1 MKGSQSLSQKTLLRL
16 DNILLTYGQIHALK
30 NINLF
35 LRSAEIHA
43 IVGEHGAGKS
53 SLGRVIN
60 GRVRPTS
67 GTVSFQNI
75 EYDFLTLERS
85 KALGI
90 NMVYQQIQLNDNF
103 TVAEN
108 LFLTNARV
116 SNSIYYNR
124 KKLIRESE
132 DLLGCYGFSIDPST
146 PVKELNLSDRT
157 LVNILKYVHERSRV
171 LVLDESL
178 EKLSAVAFEKII
190 RILFQMRKEGTLILF
205 ITHRIDDIYH
215 FADRVTVIKN
225 GEILLT
231 EDVKE
236 IDKINLVKMAYTQI
250 SKDESVMETGKEF
263 YNLLKYNE
271 AILKNLPVN
280 LIVTDNKKRIKLV
293 NRSGQKYFNLR
304 GATHLNRP
312 IEHFFGKENGQTVA
326 LLDSALEKRTE
337 KNLYSIPLEMDGRK
351 TVNNIKLLPIF
362 DQTFRIG
369 SIIIIEDIT
378 ERENLRNQM
387 ILSEKLASV
396 GLLAAGVAHEINNPL
411 EIIYNHLKYLK
422 INLPGN
428 RFNETIDGVEEE
440 INYIANIVSNLITFS
455 DSNKTVIE
463 TFDLNTLIESVIG
476 FMRFSA
482 RSRKVRIS
490 FNSDNDG
497 VTLRANKNEIKQ
509 VVLNLFKNSFES
521 MPDGGSISIGT
532 GYGRENG
539 KKSVFIV
546 FSDTGTGIMEEDL
559 KNIFLPFYSTKQ
571 DGNLGL
577 GLSVSYGILKKYNGT
592 IHVENLTPS
601 GCRFSI
607 TIPQN
612 PQAQQGL
619 S

>member
-1 MKGSQSLSQKTLLRL
+1 MSQKTLLRL

-53 SLGRVIN
+53 SLGMVIN

-108 LFLTNARV
+108 LFLTNERV
-116 SNSIYYNR
+116 STSIYYNR

-146 PVKELNLSDRT
+146 SVKELNLSDRT

-190 RILFQMRKEGTLILF
+190 RILFQMRNEGTLILF
-205 ITHRIDDIYH
+205 ITHSIDDIYH
-215 FADRVTVIKN
+215 FADRITVIKN

-236 IDKINLVKMAYTQI
+236 IDKINLMKMAYTQI
-250 SKDESVMETGKEF
+250 SKDESVMEKGKEF

-293 NRSGQKYFNLR
+293 NRYGRKYFNLR
-304 GATHLNRP
+304 GATYLNMP
-312 IEHFFGKENGQTVA
+312 IEHFFGKENGKTVA
-326 LLDSALEKRTE
+326 LLDSALEKKIE
-337 KNLYSIPLEMDGRK
+337 KDLYSIPLEMDGRK

-476 FMRFSA
+476 FMRFSV

-490 FNSDNDG
+490 FNSDDDG

-509 VVLNLFKNSFES
+509 VVLNLFKNSFEA
-521 MPDGGSISIGT
+521 MPDGGSISICT

-559 KNIFLPFYSTKQ
+559 KNIFLPFYSTKLE
-571 DGNLGL
+571 GNLGL

-592 IHVENLTPS
+592 ICAETLKHS
-601 GCRFSI
+601 GCRFRI
-607 TIPQN
+607 TIPQD